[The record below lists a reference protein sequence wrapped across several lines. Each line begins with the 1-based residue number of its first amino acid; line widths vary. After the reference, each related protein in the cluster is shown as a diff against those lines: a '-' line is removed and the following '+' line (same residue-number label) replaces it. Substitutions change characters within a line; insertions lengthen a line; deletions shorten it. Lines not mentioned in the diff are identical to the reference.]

1 MQKYASLF
9 KKVQSVVGESSSLLS
24 GTEQTGDTKSLNFS
38 LPPPPLKRF
47 RSDFFD
53 EES

>member
-9 KKVQSVVGESSSLLS
+9 KKVQSVGGESSSVLS
-24 GTEQTGDTKSLNFS
+24 GTGKTGDLKTSDFS